1 MTQERG
7 LRSDKET
14 NPGVA
19 TAICQI
25 NLLNH
30 EYHVAVHGWP
40 KELLA
45 DGADLLELEGL
56 LFRSGAREVIL
67 HRHDGYG
74 RFLLADDSAE
84 LRVQD
89 APGPQ
94 PVRTL
99 RYMLEGWFSYAQ

>member
-1 MTQERG
+1 MT
-7 LRSDKET
+7 KEMQKT
-14 NPGVA
+14 GPQDGDAGAA

-25 NLLNH
+25 NLANQ

-40 KELLA
+40 QALLA
-45 DGADLLELEGL
+45 DGADLLELEGR

-67 HRHDGYG
+67 HRQDGYA

-84 LRVQD
+84 LRVQY

-94 PVRTL
+94 PERTL
-99 RYMLEGWFSYAQ
+99 RYVLEGWFPYSK

>member
-1 MTQERG
+1 M
-7 LRSDKET
+7 SDDT
-14 NPGVA
+14 GIA

-25 NLLNH
+25 NLTNQ

-40 KELLA
+40 RTLLA
-45 DGADLLELEGL
+45 EGADLLELEGR
-56 LFRSGAREVIL
+56 LFRAGAREVIL
-67 HRHDGYG
+67 HRQDGYA

-99 RYMLEGWFSYAQ
+99 RYTLEGWFPYSK

>member
-1 MTQERG
+1 MQQ
-7 LRSDKET
+7 
-14 NPGVA
+14 NPDIA

-25 NLLNH
+25 NLLNQ
-30 EYHVAVHGWP
+30 EFHVEVHGWP
-40 KELLA
+40 GSLLA
-45 DGADLLELEGL
+45 EGADLLELEGQ
-56 LFRSGAREVIL
+56 LFRSAAAEVIL
-67 HRHDGYG
+67 RRHDGFA

-99 RYMLEGWFSYAQ
+99 RYTLEGFFPYPE